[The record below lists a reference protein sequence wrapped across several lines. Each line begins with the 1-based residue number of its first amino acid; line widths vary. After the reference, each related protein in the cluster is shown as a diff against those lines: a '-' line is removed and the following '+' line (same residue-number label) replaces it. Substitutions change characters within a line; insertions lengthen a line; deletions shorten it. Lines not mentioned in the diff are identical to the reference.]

1 MEYSSKIKIIKDKK
15 TILFNEEAVQS
26 LNLDASG
33 AKVMFVVTLKDE
45 TENNKD
51 NRESSIYVVNIKGSS
66 LESNIEM
73 LKEYIAPEMLRS
85 VTVNDDGTAIIKI
98 DDNALS
104 VFEKLFKN
112 EDELKILYQENL
124 TGELKLLKDSY
135 DISEVFHKVSKVNT
149 KRNIIGKG
157 SEVQSVEKIVKINS

>member
-112 EDELKILYQENL
+112 EDELKVLYQENL

>member
-15 TILFNEEAVQS
+15 IILFNEEAVQS

-33 AKVMFVVTLKDE
+33 AKVMFVVTLKNE

-73 LKEYIAPEMLRS
+73 LKEYVAPEMLRS

-112 EDELKILYQENL
+112 ENELKILYQENL

-135 DISEVFHKVSKVNT
+135 DINEVFHKVSKVNT

-157 SEVQSVEKIVKINS
+157 DEVQSVEKVVKINS

>member
-73 LKEYIAPEMLRS
+73 LKEYVAPEMLRS

-112 EDELKILYQENL
+112 EDELKVLYQENL

>member
-15 TILFNEEAVQS
+15 IILFNEEAVQS

-33 AKVMFVVTLKDE
+33 AKVMFVVTLKNE

-73 LKEYIAPEMLRS
+73 LKEYVAPEMLRS

-112 EDELKILYQENL
+112 ENELKILYQENL

-135 DISEVFHKVSKVNT
+135 DINEVFHKVSKVNT

>member
-1 MEYSSKIKIIKDKK
+1 MEYSSKIRIIKDKK

-33 AKVMFVVTLKDE
+33 SKVMFVVTLKEE

-66 LESNIEM
+66 LESNIEI
-73 LKEYIAPEMLRS
+73 LKEYVAPEMLRS

-112 EDELKILYQENL
+112 EEELKILYQENL
-124 TGELKLLKDSY
+124 TGELKLLRDSY
-135 DISEVFHKVSKVNT
+135 DINEVFHKVSKVNT
-149 KRNIIGKG
+149 KRNIIGK
-157 SEVQSVEKIVKINS
+157 EDEIQSVEKVVKINS

>member
-66 LESNIEM
+66 LENNIEM

-112 EDELKILYQENL
+112 EDELKVLYQENL

-135 DISEVFHKVSKVNT
+135 DINEVFHKVSKVNT

>member
-15 TILFNEEAVQS
+15 IILFNEEAVQS

-33 AKVMFVVTLKDE
+33 AKVMFVVTLKNE

-73 LKEYIAPEMLRS
+73 LKEYVAPEMLRS
-85 VTVNDDGTAIIKI
+85 VTVNDDDNLSRIIKEKKI
-98 DDNALS
+98 ELSSMVADLKRRLLHLSNAA
-104 VFEKLFKN
+104 
-112 EDELKILYQENL
+112 
-124 TGELKLLKDSY
+124 
-135 DISEVFHKVSKVNT
+135 
-149 KRNIIGKG
+149 
-157 SEVQSVEKIVKINS
+157 

>member
-15 TILFNEEAVQS
+15 IILFNEEAVQS

-33 AKVMFVVTLKDE
+33 AKVMFVVTLKNE

-73 LKEYIAPEMLRS
+73 LKEYVAPEMLRS

-112 EDELKILYQENL
+112 ENELKILYQENL

-135 DISEVFHKVSKVNT
+135 DINEVFHKVSKVNT

-157 SEVQSVEKIVKINS
+157 DEVQSVEKVIKINS

>member
-15 TILFNEEAVQS
+15 IILFNEEAVQS

-33 AKVMFVVTLKDE
+33 AKVMFVVTLKEE

-73 LKEYIAPEMLRS
+73 LKEYVAPEMLRS

-112 EDELKILYQENL
+112 ENELKILYQENL

-135 DISEVFHKVSKVNT
+135 DINEVFHKVSKVNT

-157 SEVQSVEKIVKINS
+157 DEVQSVEKIVKINS

>member
-1 MEYSSKIKIIKDKK
+1 
-15 TILFNEEAVQS
+15 
-26 LNLDASG
+26 
-33 AKVMFVVTLKDE
+33 
-45 TENNKD
+45 
-51 NRESSIYVVNIKGSS
+51 
-66 LESNIEM
+66 
-73 LKEYIAPEMLRS
+73 MLRS

-112 EDELKILYQENL
+112 ENELKILYQENL

-135 DISEVFHKVSKVNT
+135 DINEVFHKVSKVNT

-157 SEVQSVEKIVKINS
+157 DEVQSVEKVVKINS

>member
-33 AKVMFVVTLKDE
+33 SKVMFIVTLKDE

-73 LKEYIAPEMLRS
+73 LKEYVAPEMLRS

-112 EDELKILYQENL
+112 ENELKILYQENL

-135 DISEVFHKVSKVNT
+135 DINEVFHKVSKVNT

-157 SEVQSVEKIVKINS
+157 GEVQSVEKVVKINS

>member
-73 LKEYIAPEMLRS
+73 LKEYVAPEMLRS
-85 VTVNDDGTAIIKI
+85 VTVNDDGTAIIKV

-112 EDELKILYQENL
+112 EDELKVLYQENL

-135 DISEVFHKVSKVNT
+135 DINEVFHKVSKVNT

>member
-1 MEYSSKIKIIKDKK
+1 MEYSSKIRIIKDKK

-33 AKVMFVVTLKDE
+33 SKVMFIVTLKDE

-73 LKEYIAPEMLRS
+73 LKEYVAPEMLRS

-112 EDELKILYQENL
+112 ENELKILYQENL

-135 DISEVFHKVSKVNT
+135 DINEVFHKVSKVNT

-157 SEVQSVEKIVKINS
+157 DEIQSVEKVVKINS

>member
-73 LKEYIAPEMLRS
+73 LKEYVAPEMLRS
-85 VTVNDDGTAIIKI
+85 VTVNDDGTAIIKV

-112 EDELKILYQENL
+112 EDELKVLYQENL

>member
-1 MEYSSKIKIIKDKK
+1 MEYSSKIRIIKDKK

-33 AKVMFVVTLKDE
+33 AKVMFVVTLKEE

-66 LESNIEM
+66 LESNIEI
-73 LKEYIAPEMLRS
+73 LKEYVAPEMLRS

-135 DISEVFHKVSKVNT
+135 DINEVFHKVSKVNT
-149 KRNIIGKG
+149 KRNIIGK
-157 SEVQSVEKIVKINS
+157 EDEIQSVEKVVKINS

>member
-73 LKEYIAPEMLRS
+73 LKEYVAPEMLRS
-85 VTVNDDGTAIIKI
+85 VTVNDDGTAIIKV

-112 EDELKILYQENL
+112 EDELKVLYQENI

>member
-135 DISEVFHKVSKVNT
+135 DINEVFHKVSKVNT

-157 SEVQSVEKIVKINS
+157 DEVQSVEKVVKINS

>member
-73 LKEYIAPEMLRS
+73 LKEYIAPEMLRN
-85 VTVNDDGTAIIKI
+85 VTVNDDGTAIIKV

-112 EDELKILYQENL
+112 EDELKVLYQENL

-135 DISEVFHKVSKVNT
+135 DINEVFHKVSKVNT

>member
-1 MEYSSKIKIIKDKK
+1 MEYSSKIRIIKDKK

-33 AKVMFVVTLKDE
+33 SKVMFVVTLKDE

-66 LESNIEM
+66 LESNIEI
-73 LKEYIAPEMLRS
+73 LKEYVAPEMLRS

-112 EDELKILYQENL
+112 ENELKILYQENL

-135 DISEVFHKVSKVNT
+135 DITEIFHKVSKVNT
-149 KRNIIGKG
+149 KRNIIGKED
-157 SEVQSVEKIVKINS
+157 EVQRVEKVIKINS

>member
-112 EDELKILYQENL
+112 EDELKVLYQENL

-135 DISEVFHKVSKVNT
+135 DINEVFHKVSKVNT

>member
-1 MEYSSKIKIIKDKK
+1 MEYSSKIRIIKDKK

-73 LKEYIAPEMLRS
+73 LKEYVAPEMLRS

-112 EDELKILYQENL
+112 ENELKILYQENL

-135 DISEVFHKVSKVNT
+135 DINEVFHKVSKVNT

-157 SEVQSVEKIVKINS
+157 DEVQSVEKVVKINS

>member
-33 AKVMFVVTLKDE
+33 AKVMFVVTLKNE

-73 LKEYIAPEMLRS
+73 LKEYVAPEMLRS

-112 EDELKILYQENL
+112 ENELKILYQENL

-135 DISEVFHKVSKVNT
+135 DINEVFHKVSKVNT

-157 SEVQSVEKIVKINS
+157 DEVQSVEKVVKINS

>member
-73 LKEYIAPEMLRS
+73 LKEYVAPEMLRS
-85 VTVNDDGTAIIKI
+85 VTVNDDGTAIIKV

-104 VFEKLFKN
+104 VFEKMFKN
-112 EDELKILYQENL
+112 EDELKVLYQENI

>member
-15 TILFNEEAVQS
+15 IILFNEEAVQS

-33 AKVMFVVTLKDE
+33 AKVMFIVTLKEE

-73 LKEYIAPEMLRS
+73 LKEYVAPEMLRS

-112 EDELKILYQENL
+112 ENELKILYQENL

-135 DISEVFHKVSKVNT
+135 DINEVFHKVSKVNT
-149 KRNIIGKG
+149 KRNIIGK
-157 SEVQSVEKIVKINS
+157 EDEIQRVEKVIKINS

>member
-15 TILFNEEAVQS
+15 IILFNEEAVQS

-73 LKEYIAPEMLRS
+73 LKEYVAPEMLRS

-135 DISEVFHKVSKVNT
+135 DINEVFHKVSKVNT
-149 KRNIIGKG
+149 KRNIIGK
-157 SEVQSVEKIVKINS
+157 EDEIQRVEKVIKINS

>member
-1 MEYSSKIKIIKDKK
+1 MEYSSKIRIIKDKK

-33 AKVMFVVTLKDE
+33 SKVMFVVTLKNE

-66 LESNIEM
+66 LENNIEM
-73 LKEYIAPEMLRS
+73 LKEYVAPEMLRS

-112 EDELKILYQENL
+112 ENELKILYQENL

-135 DISEVFHKVSKVNT
+135 DINEVFHKVSKVNT
-149 KRNIIGKG
+149 KRNIIGKED
-157 SEVQSVEKIVKINS
+157 EVQCVEKVIKINS

>member
-1 MEYSSKIKIIKDKK
+1 MEYSSKIRIIKDKK

-33 AKVMFVVTLKDE
+33 SKVMFIVTLKDE

-73 LKEYIAPEMLRS
+73 LKEYVAPEMLRS

-112 EDELKILYQENL
+112 EDELKVLYQENL

-135 DISEVFHKVSKVNT
+135 DINEVFHKVSKVNT

-157 SEVQSVEKIVKINS
+157 GEVQSVEKVVKINS

>member
-73 LKEYIAPEMLRS
+73 LKEYVAPEMLRS

-135 DISEVFHKVSKVNT
+135 DINEVFHKVSKVNT

-157 SEVQSVEKIVKINS
+157 DEVQSVEKVVKINS

>member
-1 MEYSSKIKIIKDKK
+1 MEYSSKIKIIKNRKI
-15 TILFNEEAVQS
+15 ILFNEEAVQS

-33 AKVMFVVTLKDE
+33 AKVMFVVTLKEE

-73 LKEYIAPEMLRS
+73 LKEYVAPEMLRS

-112 EDELKILYQENL
+112 EEELKILYQENL
-124 TGELKLLKDSY
+124 TVELKLLRDSY
-135 DISEVFHKVSKVNT
+135 DINEVFHKVSKVNT
-149 KRNIIGKG
+149 KRNIIGK
-157 SEVQSVEKIVKINS
+157 EDEIQSVEKVVKINS

>member
-1 MEYSSKIKIIKDKK
+1 SSKIRIIKDKK

-33 AKVMFVVTLKDE
+33 SKVMFVVTLKNE

-66 LESNIEM
+66 LENNIEM
-73 LKEYIAPEMLRS
+73 LKEYVAPEMLRS

-112 EDELKILYQENL
+112 ENELKILYQENL

-135 DISEVFHKVSKVNT
+135 DINEVFHKVSKVNT
-149 KRNIIGKG
+149 KRNIIGKED
-157 SEVQSVEKIVKINS
+157 EVQCVEKVIKINS

>member
-1 MEYSSKIKIIKDKK
+1 
-15 TILFNEEAVQS
+15 
-26 LNLDASG
+26 LDASG
-33 AKVMFVVTLKDE
+33 AKVMFVVTLKNE

-73 LKEYIAPEMLRS
+73 LKEYVAPEMLRS

-104 VFEKLFKN
+104 VFEKLFKEMKTN
-112 EDELKILYQENL
+112 
-124 TGELKLLKDSY
+124 
-135 DISEVFHKVSKVNT
+135 
-149 KRNIIGKG
+149 
-157 SEVQSVEKIVKINS
+157 

>member
-1 MEYSSKIKIIKDKK
+1 MEYSSKIRIIKDKK

-33 AKVMFVVTLKDE
+33 AKVMFVVTLKEE

-66 LESNIEM
+66 LESNIEI
-73 LKEYIAPEMLRS
+73 LKEYVAPEMLRS

-135 DISEVFHKVSKVNT
+135 DINEVFHKVSKVNT

-157 SEVQSVEKIVKINS
+157 DEVQSVEKVVKINS

>member
-15 TILFNEEAVQS
+15 IILFNEEAVQS

-33 AKVMFVVTLKDE
+33 AKVMFVVTLKNE

-73 LKEYIAPEMLRS
+73 LKEYVAPEMLRS

-112 EDELKILYQENL
+112 EDELKVLYQENL

-135 DISEVFHKVSKVNT
+135 DINEVFHKVSKVNT

>member
-15 TILFNEEAVQS
+15 IILFNEEAVQS

-33 AKVMFVVTLKDE
+33 AKVMFVVTLKEE

-73 LKEYIAPEMLRS
+73 LKEYVAPEMLRS

-112 EDELKILYQENL
+112 ENELKILYQENL

-135 DISEVFHKVSKVNT
+135 DINEVFHKVSKVNT

>member
-1 MEYSSKIKIIKDKK
+1 MEYSSKIRIIKDKK

-33 AKVMFVVTLKDE
+33 AKVMFVVTLKEE

-66 LESNIEM
+66 LESNIEI
-73 LKEYIAPEMLRS
+73 LKEYVAPEMLRS

-112 EDELKILYQENL
+112 EEELKILYQENL
-124 TGELKLLKDSY
+124 TGELKLLRDSY
-135 DISEVFHKVSKVNT
+135 DINEVFHKVSKVNT
-149 KRNIIGKG
+149 KRNIIGK
-157 SEVQSVEKIVKINS
+157 EDEIQSVEKVVKINS